1 MENAFGFHA
10 IAEKVIDITLPTVAR
25 AADRDVLADP
35 TPVVTIIPV
44 DILAGRNKTRETNM
58 AGYLLTFD
66 LQVWALLLFFL
77 VFLSIVMASLATI
90 AQKMRRERA
99 SVLEIWSQHFWM
111 LFENMFCEASAE
123 MPERTE
129 LRIVSA
135 VWWIA
140 IVVLMNAFAGQM
152 RACLMVK
159 SELKRINTLTDI
171 AERPYLKVY
180 TLKNTVATRYLQSSQ
195 GAAERKVWNM
205 IRRDGTDLYGLL
217 RFPEEMIH
225 EIVQEKAVVVHAKT
239 ILQNEA
245 SISDPWI
252 ESVITSSR
260 LKFVP
265 KPSVTA
271 GKYCAGGEPGE
282 FYFGTEVMYTLIFGS
297 YMKRQMNETLR
308 KRIKRITTALGE
320 SGLFS
325 HLYATAIPSLDQCS
339 VVEEGDELR
348 LQDLASVFYL
358 YAAFC
363 FASILAFVAE
373 LLVHRY
379 SPPECHAYQ
388 QRRKRRSVA
397 PVFVRPHDTLTAK
410 PRAFT
415 PQVEILFFF
424 SCFVTTGKT
433 FADYTAECL
442 RALALTSVFSSEVSL
457 PGNLT
462 SSPAL
467 SLRTKPSPTT
477 RRRDYT
483 AGYPTRSGANFRLL
497 LLSRFGCSIKYL
509 PREIP
514 EGSRHFVGAIR
525 SEGWGEGE
533 TVRMP
538 SAMNDST
545 RHDPAP
551 FLLEISSACSAADVG

>member
-1 MENAFGFHA
+1 MASAMTFGTPYPNGTWTPGIMA
-10 IAEKVIDITLPTVAR
+10 DLQNDVIDITLPTVAR

-171 AERPYLKVY
+171 ADRPNLKVY
-180 TLKNTVATRYLQSSQ
+180 TLKNTVATRYLQSSR
-195 GAAERKVWNM
+195 GAAERKVWSM

-245 SISDPWI
+245 G
-252 ESVITSSR
+252 
-260 LKFVP
+260 KF
-265 KPSVTA
+265 
-271 GKYCAGGEPGE
+271 CAAGEPGE

-325 HLYATAIPSLDQCS
+325 HLYATAIPSLDQCR

-397 PVFVRPHDTLTAK
+397 PLFVRPHDTLTAK
-410 PRAFT
+410 R
-415 PQVEILFFF
+415 VEN
-424 SCFVTTGKT
+424 T
-433 FADYTAECL
+433 FMRDARRCKQKP
-442 RALALTSVFSSEVSL
+442 VKVMWF
-457 PGNLT
+457 
-462 SSPAL
+462 AL
-467 SLRTKPSPTT
+467 SIWTKTKT
-477 RRRDYT
+477 
-483 AGYPTRSGANFRLL
+483 
-497 LLSRFGCSIKYL
+497 
-509 PREIP
+509 
-514 EGSRHFVGAIR
+514 
-525 SEGWGEGE
+525 
-533 TVRMP
+533 
-538 SAMNDST
+538 
-545 RHDPAP
+545 
-551 FLLEISSACSAADVG
+551 

>member
-1 MENAFGFHA
+1 MACHLRAGLLPIPVVADIKFKNREIHVEGITQVFFSALQEVLNCTYKYKMASAMTFGTPYPNGTWTPGIMA
-10 IAEKVIDITLPTVAR
+10 DLQNDVIDITLPTVAR

-171 AERPYLKVY
+171 ADRPNLKVY
-180 TLKNTVATRYLQSSQ
+180 TLKNTVATRYLQSSR
-195 GAAERKVWNM
+195 GAAEQKVWSM

-239 ILQNEA
+239 ILQNE
-245 SISDPWI
+245 
-252 ESVITSSR
+252 
-260 LKFVP
+260 
-265 KPSVTA
+265 PS
-271 GKYCAGGEPGE
+271 
-282 FYFGTEVMYTLIFGS
+282 
-297 YMKRQMNETLR
+297 
-308 KRIKRITTALGE
+308 
-320 SGLFS
+320 
-325 HLYATAIPSLDQCS
+325 
-339 VVEEGDELR
+339 
-348 LQDLASVFYL
+348 
-358 YAAFC
+358 
-363 FASILAFVAE
+363 
-373 LLVHRY
+373 
-379 SPPECHAYQ
+379 
-388 QRRKRRSVA
+388 
-397 PVFVRPHDTLTAK
+397 
-410 PRAFT
+410 
-415 PQVEILFFF
+415 
-424 SCFVTTGKT
+424 
-433 FADYTAECL
+433 
-442 RALALTSVFSSEVSL
+442 
-457 PGNLT
+457 
-462 SSPAL
+462 
-467 SLRTKPSPTT
+467 
-477 RRRDYT
+477 
-483 AGYPTRSGANFRLL
+483 
-497 LLSRFGCSIKYL
+497 
-509 PREIP
+509 
-514 EGSRHFVGAIR
+514 
-525 SEGWGEGE
+525 
-533 TVRMP
+533 
-538 SAMNDST
+538 
-545 RHDPAP
+545 
-551 FLLEISSACSAADVG
+551 